1 MTVIILVVI
10 IYAVTHACRSML
22 RGVCASPCA
31 CVFACMCLVRNK
43 THVHVSERT
52 GVAVILVGNE
62 VRALVQNA
70 IHDEER
76 LGRTISVEY
85 A

>member
-1 MTVIILVVI
+1 MH
-10 IYAVTHACRSML
+10 VTAQ
-22 RGVCASPCA
+22 
-31 CVFACMCLVRNK
+31 
-43 THVHVSERT
+43 T

-76 LGRTISVEY
+76 LGRTVSVEY
-85 A
+85 G